1 MAVKDAGRVAKAAY
15 RLVLLLYPRRV
26 RQRFG
31 DEQIYLFEQAW
42 REERPHSRFPLG
54 WTIVQLLLGLRAAAA
69 VHLDR
74 LQPPPR
80 YAIRAQS
87 RPFHRGS
94 IRRELRSAVRSL
106 LATPWYSAAVV
117 AVFTLGLALSTV
129 VFAIVDGVLFKP
141 LPYPRADELFLVR
154 PEINHAPAAETTL
167 VTGREALAWMEAVGS
182 DAAITKM
189 SAPSTIGRLGAR
201 DFFAASIDERF
212 FDVVGIAPAIGGFTA
227 DEFQARSS
235 PELEREPFP
244 RALISHDL
252 WMTVAGGARDVIGRR
267 VILTANGLRGVH
279 VAGVLPRGFVFPSS
293 AEVPLIGVRQPD
305 VLLPM
310 ARLQRH
316 ELDWPGFLIVAR
328 IADGGGVV
336 SVHERL
342 RAVTIAFTNNP
353 PVSDIQH
360 HHLDAKRPPY
370 DTVTLEPVTEHLG
383 ARERPAF
390 ALVTAATGLL
400 LALVCVN
407 AAALTAARSLYR
419 RRDLAIRRALGASG
433 WDLARGVLA
442 ELLILTGAGA
452 LLALLA
458 SPVLLQRTVS
468 LLPDSVTL
476 LKAPD
481 VDGRVFLA
489 ATLVAFGS
497 ALVVLVWPALMASR
511 ASTFL
516 ASGRL
521 ESGSTRLGRRSGLI
535 LLSMQAAIGF
545 ILLTAGGLTLGSIA
559 AAWRSDVGYRRDR
572 VVILEAFLRDASAK
586 PNAYEEVVAF
596 RDALRRV
603 AGVAGVATTDASLRL
618 LARDS
623 RPWSGVKPAGSQ
635 AAPPGLA
642 SRSVSA
648 EYFAVMGLPFIEGA
662 PPAPGEWNS
671 NRLAVISES
680 ASRLL
685 WPDRS
690 PIGQHFVPNRSQRE
704 TAPTWRVVGV
714 VRDARY
720 RAIDQQPIADVYL
733 ADQIDR
739 GRYGS
744 FFLLRTSAD
753 PDAVIPALAALA
765 DARGFWTER
774 VMPLD
779 DALFATMRPRFLP
792 AWLFASLGS
801 VGVVVLAAGSFG
813 LLAMSAAQRTRE
825 IVIRTALGA
834 PPGRVLGLL
843 ARDQIASVTIGIAA
857 GALISVWAM
866 NAVQG
871 HLYGVTPHEPAVW
884 TSVAIVMIIVAT
896 LGTLLPA
903 ARAVRVNPALALK
916 E

>member
-1 MAVKDAGRVAKAAY
+1 MTVASMGR
-15 RLVLLLYPRRV
+15 
-26 RQRFG
+26 
-31 DEQIYLFEQAW
+31 D
-42 REERPHSRFPLG
+42 
-54 WTIVQLLLGLRAAAA
+54 LRHAT
-69 VHLDR
+69 
-74 LQPPPR
+74 
-80 YAIRAQS
+80 
-87 RPFHRGS
+87 
-94 IRRELRSAVRSL
+94 RSL
-106 LATPWYSAAVV
+106 RATPWYSAAVI
-117 AVFTLGLALSTV
+117 AVFALGLALSTV

-154 PEINHAPAAETTL
+154 PEISHAPAADTTL
-167 VTGREALAWMEAVGS
+167 VTGREALAWVDAVGT
-182 DAAITKM
+182 DAAITKV

-201 DFFAASIDERF
+201 DYFAASIDERF
-212 FDVVGIAPAIGGFTA
+212 FDVTGIGPAIGGFTA
-227 DEFQARSS
+227 DEFRGRSS

-252 WMTVAGGARDVIGRR
+252 WMTVAGGDRDVIGRR
-267 VILTANGLRGVH
+267 LILTATGTRGVQ
-279 VAGVLPRGFVFPSS
+279 VAGVLPRGIVFPSN

-310 ARLQRH
+310 ARLQRQ

-328 IADGGGVV
+328 IADGGGLV

-360 HHLDAKRPPY
+360 HHLDAKRPQY

-419 RRDLAIRRALGASG
+419 RHDLAIRRALGASG

-442 ELLILTGAGA
+442 ELFILAGAGA
-452 LLALLA
+452 LLALIA
-458 SPVLLQRTVS
+458 SPVLLQCTVS

-481 VDGRVFLA
+481 FDGRVFVATTLA
-489 ATLVAFGS
+489 AFGS
-497 ALVVLVWPALMASR
+497 ALVVLVWPALMATR
-511 ASTFL
+511 MSTVL

-521 ESGSTRLGRRSGLI
+521 GAGSTLGRRSSLI

-545 ILLTAGGLTLGSIA
+545 ILLSAGGLTLGSIA

-572 VVILEAFLRDASAK
+572 VVILEAFLKDSAAR
-586 PNAYEEVVAF
+586 PNAHEEVLAF
-596 RDALRRV
+596 RNALRRV
-603 AGVAGVATTDASLRL
+603 AGVADVATTDASLRF

-648 EYFAVMGLPFIEGA
+648 EYFDVMGLPFVEGA

-690 PIGQHFVPNRSQRE
+690 PIGQHFVPNRPQRE

-720 RAIDQQPIADVYL
+720 RAVDQQPVADVYL
-733 ADQIDR
+733 ADRIVR

-753 PDAVIPALAALA
+753 PEVVIPPLLALV

-774 VMPLD
+774 VIALD

-792 AWLFASLGS
+792 AWLFGSLG
-801 VGVVVLAAGSFG
+801 VVALAVLAAGVFG
-813 LLAMSAAQRTRE
+813 LQAMSAAQRTRE
-825 IVIRTALGA
+825 LVIRVALGA
-834 PPGRVLGLL
+834 STRRVLGLL
-843 ARDQIASVTIGIAA
+843 ARDQMAAVAIGIAA
-857 GALISVWAM
+857 GALVSLWAIQLL
-866 NAVQG
+866 QG
-871 HLYGVTPHEPAVW
+871 HLYGVTPREPAVW
-884 TSVAIVMIIVAT
+884 VGVAVLMLSVSA
-896 LGTLLPA
+896 LGAGIPA
-903 ARAVRVNPALALK
+903 ARAARVNPADALRV